1 MKECGWV
8 PKAVLNFQQTVGV
21 EKYDD
26 DDDET
31 FLRCL
36 KKHLNKVSL
45 FLLLCR
51 YLAIIV
57 FQPV

>member
-45 FLLLCR
+45 FLLCNNYVGIL
-51 YLAIIV
+51 
-57 FQPV
+57 Q

>member
-26 DDDET
+26 DDDDET
-31 FLRCL
+31 LLRCL
-36 KKHLNKVSL
+36 KKHLNKVLL
-45 FLLLCR
+45 FLLCNNYVGIL
-51 YLAIIV
+51 
-57 FQPV
+57 Q

>member
-8 PKAVLNFQQTVGV
+8 PKDVLNFQQTVGV

-26 DDDET
+26 DDDDDET
-31 FLRCL
+31 LLRCL

-45 FLLLCR
+45 FLLCNNYVRIL
-51 YLAIIV
+51 
-57 FQPV
+57 Q